1 MVTAVLT
8 EAECGMSSNPS
19 ESENSGVANAA
30 TTLNPKCSVCGQD
43 LMQFRTGGR
52 LGCPLDYQVFA
63 PTLSHFFETNQSASL
78 HVGKWPKR
86 GPSRFETLRW
96 QAEIRQAIVTQNY
109 ELAAQ
114 LRDRL
119 RERKNQRKRTDDT

>member
-1 MVTAVLT
+1 
-8 EAECGMSSNPS
+8 MSSNPS
-19 ESENSGVANAA
+19 ESENSGVANPTAA
-30 TTLNPKCSVCGQD
+30 LNPKCSVCGQD

-78 HVGKWPKR
+78 H
-86 GPSRFETLRW
+86 W

>member
-1 MVTAVLT
+1 MRMASFQSDS
-8 EAECGMSSNPS
+8 G
-19 ESENSGVANAA
+19 NSGTSSTSAA
-30 TTLNPKCSVCGQD
+30 LNPKCTVCGQD

-52 LGCPLDYQVFA
+52 LGCPLDYEVFGE
-63 PTLSHFFETNQSASL
+63 TLTHFFETNQSALL

-96 QAEIRQAIVTQNY
+96 QAELRQAIVSQNY

-119 RERKNQRKRTDDT
+119 QERKNQRKQRDDT